1 MTEFGKSLRDYCAN
15 AMPFMQAFRYHMCV
29 TCDAVKAKHRA
40 VYAECM
46 NDASHIARERMAHA
60 DGELEVCVNLRD
72 ALAAQVKAVG
82 AHLADVKGGENHG

>member
-1 MTEFGKSLRDYCAN
+1 MSEFGKNLRDFCEN
-15 AMPFMQAFRYHMCV
+15 AMPFMQAFHGHMCA

-46 NDASHIARERMAHA
+46 NDASQVARERMVHA

-72 ALAAQVKAVG
+72 ALAAQIKAVDG
-82 AHLADVKGGENHG
+82 YLAEAKGGDHD